1 MKKNKAFTIAELA
14 LVLVFIGFISIIAL
28 YTVNNR
34 FTDFYS
40 RYTTAYDALSKA
52 IYHIHTDT
60 YFVRDKECVMDENKL
75 TDMED
80 LMLDYGEMTSFDF
93 NSLDYRQVR
102 DLQKITEYDNK
113 PYAFKYGNFD
123 LVDMIHAFITQNQRE
138 NA

>member
-1 MKKNKAFTIAELA
+1 
-14 LVLVFIGFISIIAL
+14 
-28 YTVNNR
+28 
-34 FTDFYS
+34 
-40 RYTTAYDALSKA
+40 
-52 IYHIHTDT
+52 
-60 YFVRDKECVMDENKL
+60 MDENKL

-93 NSLDYRQVR
+93 NSLDYKQVK
-102 DLQKITEYDNK
+102 DLQRITGSEYDKK